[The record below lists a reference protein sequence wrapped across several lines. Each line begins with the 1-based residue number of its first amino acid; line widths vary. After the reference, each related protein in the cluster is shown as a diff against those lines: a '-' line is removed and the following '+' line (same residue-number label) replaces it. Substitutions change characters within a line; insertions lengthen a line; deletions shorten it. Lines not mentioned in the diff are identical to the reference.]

1 MYGQAD
7 DARQLYSENGRL
19 ETENAKLKR
28 QIRGH
33 LKTIESLNRL
43 IKKLEEDLRP
53 GSSER

>member
-19 ETENAKLKR
+19 ETENAKLKKE
-28 QIRGH
+28 IRGH

-43 IKKLEEDLRP
+43 IKKIEEDLKE
-53 GSSER
+53 GS